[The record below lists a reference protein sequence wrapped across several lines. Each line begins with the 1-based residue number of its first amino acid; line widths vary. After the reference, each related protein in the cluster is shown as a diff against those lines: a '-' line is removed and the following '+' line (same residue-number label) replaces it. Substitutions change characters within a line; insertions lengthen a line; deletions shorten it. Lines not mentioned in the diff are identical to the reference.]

1 MEGFCLTNYVFLVQN
16 NENLLLIKLIITVFL
31 DHIASSSLP
40 DCDCHGHAESCHYD
54 TTKGRGVCDNCTSP
68 TTGDNCQFCGTF
80 YRVNPWMERAT
91 NFSVEGAL
99 CTGECC
105 T

>member
-1 MEGFCLTNYVFLVQN
+1 M
-16 NENLLLIKLIITVFL
+16 LIVTVFH
-31 DHIASSSLP
+31 DHIASSLLL

-54 TTKGRGVCDNCTSP
+54 STKGRGVCDNCTSP

-80 YRVNPWMERAT
+80 YRVNHWMERVAD
-91 NFSVEGAL
+91 FSMEGAI

-105 T
+105 VLWRSGKRTRLVDEGREI